1 MILTNSHGQKLSKNP
16 WQGTYNRNYQSDNK
30 VRIPCECWTQL
41 NELAKQVWDKLS
53 DHDKAIILGYSSTGK
68 LQGQGQN
75 GSSRSNYKANLHE
88 ISAFDFLQAHVHEF
102 TDRDNPHD
110 EQEEFQDAV
119 EVPGADDGEDQE
131 QQG

>member
-1 MILTNSHGQKLSKNP
+1 MPRKF
-16 WQGTYNRNYQSDNK
+16 
-30 VRIPCECWTQL
+30 WTQL
-41 NELAKQVWDKLS
+41 SEIAKQVWDKLS

-68 LQGQGQN
+68 LQGQGPT

-102 TDRDNPHD
+102 ADRDNPHD

-119 EVPGADDGEDQE
+119 EVPGTDYGEDKDSLLINAATSNKSLHP
-131 QQG
+131 GDITRVLSSTSK